1 MDIKE
6 YAKTSKIPLKTLRWI
21 ARNEFISDPLTDNDL
36 IGLKLTET
44 LWGLHEFL
52 RPQLHRKNIK
62 DRKALLDTC
71 DLETKWERYVY
82 SRFMNLEPN
91 QRIFMRFLI
100 PEIELTFR
108 FKMSAFDI
116 IKLYRVRKRVHRAKE
131 RQAQNLQ
138 HEIMEKS
145 NNDPEKS
152 EIVVTK

>member
-1 MDIKE
+1 
-6 YAKTSKIPLKTLRWI
+6 
-21 ARNEFISDPLTDNDL
+21 
-36 IGLKLTET
+36 
-44 LWGLHEFL
+44 
-52 RPQLHRKNIK
+52 
-62 DRKALLDTC
+62 
-71 DLETKWERYVY
+71 
-82 SRFMNLEPN
+82 MNLEPD
-91 QRIFMRFLI
+91 QRIFMRYLI

>member
-6 YAKTSKIPLKTLRWI
+6 YAKTSKIPLKTLRWMERI
-21 ARNEFISDPLTDNDL
+21 KIVSNPLIDNER
-36 IGLKLTET
+36 IGLELIEKV
-44 LWGLHEFL
+44 WGLHDFL

-82 SRFMNLEPN
+82 TRFMNLGPD
-91 QRIFMRFLI
+91 QRIFMRYLI

-152 EIVVTK
+152 EIVITK

>member
-6 YAKTSKIPLKTLRWI
+6 YARTSKIPFKTLRWMERI
-21 ARNEFISDPLTDNDL
+21 KIVSNPLIDNER
-36 IGLKLTET
+36 IGLELIEKV
-44 LWGLHEFL
+44 WGLHEFL

-82 SRFMNLEPN
+82 SRFMNLEPD
-91 QRIFMRFLI
+91 QRIFMRYLI

-138 HEIMEKS
+138 NEIMGKS

>member
-6 YAKTSKIPLKTLRWI
+6 YARTSKIPFKTLRWMERI
-21 ARNEFISDPLTDNDL
+21 KIVSNPLIDNER
-36 IGLKLTET
+36 IGLELIEKV
-44 LWGLHEFL
+44 WGLHEFL

-71 DLETKWERYVY
+71 DLVTKWERYVY
-82 SRFMNLEPN
+82 TRFMNLEPD
-91 QRIFMRFLI
+91 QRIFMRYLI

-108 FKMSAFDI
+108 FKMSDFDI
-116 IKLYRVRKRVHRAKE
+116 RKLYRVRKRVHRAKE

-138 HEIMEKS
+138 HEIIEKS